1 MRRCIESKRLGNE
14 LAPAVWE
21 DIVAG
26 YVAGTVDDAQMAAM
40 AMACNWRGLTVE
52 EAAAM
57 TRAMVA
63 SGETLSYPDGITVV
77 DKHSSGGVGDIISLI
92 AVPIV
97 AACGTRV
104 AKLSGRAPGHTGGTI
119 DKLEIIPGFNVSL
132 AMDAFVRQVESVGC
146 AIAAQTDAFVPADKR
161 LYKLRD
167 RTGHGPE
174 PRPIA
179 SSIVSKKVAGG
190 AHALSSTSCGEAAFM
205 QKPRRHRAGRGVGRH
220 LATVRPCAR
229 ARSSRH
235 ERAARPSIGT
245 GVEIVEARQFLRGEI
260 AIPRVKAL
268 CMQIAEAMLDLAGL
282 ANGAD
287 DIQRALDGAAYEKF
301 CERSRHRRIGRG
313 HGGDAEFAARHRRER
328 AASGLRARDR
338 HRRARQCGAR
348 AQRCGTRWPGIR
360 INVHEGESVGAG
372 DMLAEIFS
380 FFAGPGVG
388 GRGLPRRRRCAASA
402 SARLRYG
409 VRAGGDAP
417 PKNGLLASDSHL
429 RLRSLFIDVL
439 PRRPSPV
446 SS

>member
-63 SGETLSYPDGITVV
+63 SGETLSYPDGVTVV

-104 AKLSGRAPGHTGGTI
+104 AKLSGRALGHTGGTI
-119 DKLEIIPGFNVSL
+119 DKLETIPGFDVSL

-167 RTGHGPE
+167 RTGTVPNLGL
-174 PRPIA
+174 IA

-190 AHALSSTSCGEAAFM
+190 AHAFVFDVKCGEAAFM
-205 QKPRRHRAGRGVGRH
+205 QKPHDAIELAEALVGISSQFGRR
-220 LATVRPCAR
+220 AR
-229 ARSSRH
+229 AIVSDMNEPLGR
-235 ERAARPSIGT
+235 SIGT

-268 CMQIAEAMLDLAGL
+268 CLQIAEAMLDLGGL
-282 ANGAD
+282 SNGAD
-287 DIQRALDGAAYEKF
+287 DIQRALSTGSAYEKL
-301 CERSRHRRIGRG
+301 CEMIEAQ
-313 HGGDAEFAARHRRER
+313 GGSVDGFEAMQNSPHVTVVKAPQAGFVQEIDTVALGNAAR
-328 AASGLRARDR
+328 ALSDKDPMA
-338 HRRARQCGAR
+338 
-348 AQRCGTRWPGIR
+348 GIR
-360 INVHEGESVGAG
+360 INVHEGEAVGAG
-372 DMLAEIFS
+372 DMLAEIFGAS
-380 FFAGPGVG
+380 PDVASVDAAFRVAEEA
-388 GRGLPRRRRCAASA
+388 PRS
-402 SARLRYG
+402 
-409 VRAGGDAP
+409 
-417 PKNGLLASDSHL
+417 
-429 RLRSLFIDVL
+429 
-439 PRRPSPV
+439 RPLV
-446 SS
+446 YATV

>member
-1 MRRCIESKRLGNE
+1 MDDMTMRRCIESKRLGNE

-104 AKLSGRAPGHTGGTI
+104 AKLSGRALGHTGGTI
-119 DKLEIIPGFNVSL
+119 DKLETIPGFDVSL

-167 RTGHGPE
+167 RTGTVPNLGL
-174 PRPIA
+174 IA

-190 AHALSSTSCGEAAFM
+190 AHAFVFDVKCGEAAFM
-205 QKPRRHRAGRGVGRH
+205 QKPHDAIELAEALVGISSQFGRR
-220 LATVRPCAR
+220 AR
-229 ARSSRH
+229 AIVSDMNEPLGR
-235 ERAARPSIGT
+235 SIGT

-268 CMQIAEAMLDLAGL
+268 CLQIAEAMLDLAGL
-282 ANGAD
+282 SNGAD
-287 DIQRALDGAAYEKF
+287 DIQRALSTGAAYEKF
-301 CERSRHRRIGRG
+301 CEMIEAQ
-313 HGGDAEFAARHRRER
+313 GGSLKGFEAMQNSPHVTVVRAPRAGFVQEIDTVALGNAAR
-328 AASGLRARDR
+328 ALSDVDPMA
-338 HRRARQCGAR
+338 
-348 AQRCGTRWPGIR
+348 GIR

-372 DMLAEIFS
+372 DMLAEIFGAS
-380 FFAGPGVG
+380 PDLASVD
-388 GRGLPRRRRCAASA
+388 AAFRVA
-402 SARLRYG
+402 E
-409 VRAGGDAP
+409 DAP
-417 PKNGLLASDSHL
+417 
-429 RLRSLFIDVL
+429 RS
-439 PRRPSPV
+439 RPLV
-446 SS
+446 YATV

>member
-104 AKLSGRAPGHTGGTI
+104 AKLSGRALGHTGGTI
-119 DKLEIIPGFNVSL
+119 DKLETIPGFDVSL

-146 AIAAQTDAFVPADKR
+146 AIAAQTDTFVPADKR

-167 RTGHGPE
+167 RTGTVPNLGL
-174 PRPIA
+174 IA

-190 AHALSSTSCGEAAFM
+190 AHAFVFDVKCGEAAFM
-205 QKPRRHRAGRGVGRH
+205 QKPHDAIELAEALVGISSQFGRR
-220 LATVRPCAR
+220 AR
-229 ARSSRH
+229 AIVSDMNEPLGR
-235 ERAARPSIGT
+235 SIGT

-268 CMQIAEAMLDLAGL
+268 CLQIAEAMLDLAGL
-282 ANGAD
+282 SNGAD
-287 DIQRALDGAAYEKF
+287 DIQRALSTGAAYEKF
-301 CERSRHRRIGRG
+301 CEMIEAQ
-313 HGGDAEFAARHRRER
+313 GGSVKGFEAMKNSPHVTVVRAPQAGFVQEIDTVALGNAAR
-328 AASGLRARDR
+328 ALSDVDPMA
-338 HRRARQCGAR
+338 
-348 AQRCGTRWPGIR
+348 GIR

-372 DMLAEIFS
+372 DMLAEIFGAS
-380 FFAGPGVG
+380 PDLASVD
-388 GRGLPRRRRCAASA
+388 AAFRVA
-402 SARLRYG
+402 E
-409 VRAGGDAP
+409 DAP
-417 PKNGLLASDSHL
+417 
-429 RLRSLFIDVL
+429 RS
-439 PRRPSPV
+439 RPLV
-446 SS
+446 YATV